1 MSGSGQSASRRG
13 WCQPRQR
20 FAGAPGYNR
29 RVLDA
34 YPVSAICQY
43 LKELLES
50 DLRLSNMWVEGE
62 ISNLSRSQRGHV
74 YFTLKEGAYQ
84 LRCVMFQRQHRGMPL
99 ESGAQVLTHGNLNF
113 YAERGD
119 VQIIVDFV
127 QPAGVGARQ
136 AELERLKTKLEA
148 EGLFDEARKRPLP
161 EFPVRIGV
169 VTSPAGAV
177 FHDICN
183 VLTRRWPLAEVVLAP
198 TPVQGA
204 DAVAGV
210 ADGIRRLNE
219 DGAIDVIIVARG
231 GGSAEEL
238 WTFNEEAVAR
248 AIYGSGV
255 PVVSAIGHETDYT
268 IADYVADVR
277 APTPSAAAETVAPER
292 VHVSRNVAAMAAALL
307 FGARSRIDRGTAGLE
322 RSGQRLRAGLPDVA
336 RHRERLA
343 SSLRHAL
350 SAAQRAVERRDERVT
365 GWSNQL
371 RSLDPRATLAR
382 GYAVVQLRDGK
393 QAVTS
398 VSQVK
403 GRAKLDIHVKDG
415 KFPAEVSRQYGF

>member
-1 MSGSGQSASRRG
+1 M
-13 WCQPRQR
+13 
-20 FAGAPGYNR
+20 
-29 RVLDA
+29 LDA
-34 YPVSAICQY
+34 YPVSAICRY

-62 ISNLSRSQRGHV
+62 ITNLSRSQRGHV

-127 QPAGVGARQ
+127 QPAGIGARQ
-136 AELERLKTKLEA
+136 AELERLKTKLED

-161 EFPVRIGV
+161 AFPMRIGV
-169 VTSPAGAV
+169 VTSPSGAV

-204 DAVAGV
+204 DAAAGV

-238 WTFNEEAVAR
+238 WTFNEEIVAR

-277 APTPSAAAETVAPER
+277 AATPSAAAETVAPER
-292 VHVSRNVAAMAAALL
+292 VQVSRNVEAMAGALL
-307 FGARSRIDRGTAGLE
+307 FGVRSRLDGGAAGLE
-322 RSGQRLRAGLPDVA
+322 RSGQRLRASLPDVA

-350 SAAQRAVERRDERVT
+350 SAVQRAVERRDERVT

-403 GRAKLDIHVKDG
+403 GKAKLDVHVKDG

>member
-1 MSGSGQSASRRG
+1 
-13 WCQPRQR
+13 
-20 FAGAPGYNR
+20 
-29 RVLDA
+29 VLDA
-34 YPVSAICQY
+34 YPVSAICRY

-62 ISNLSRSQRGHV
+62 ITNLSRSQRGHV
-74 YFTLKEGAYQ
+74 YFTLREGAYQ

-136 AELERLKTKLEA
+136 AEFERLKTKLEA
-148 EGLFDEARKRPLP
+148 EGLFDEARKRALP
-161 EFPVRIGV
+161 EFPMRIGV
-169 VTSPAGAV
+169 VTSPSGAV
-177 FHDICN
+177 FHDICD

-204 DAVAGV
+204 DAVPGV

-238 WTFNEEAVAR
+238 WTFNEETVAR
-248 AIYGSGV
+248 AIYGSVV

-277 APTPSAAAETVAPER
+277 AATPSAAAETVAPER
-292 VHVSRNVAAMAAALL
+292 VQVSRNVEAMAGALL
-307 FGARSRIDRGTAGLE
+307 FGARSRIDSGTAGLQ
-322 RSGQRLRAGLPDVA
+322 RSGQLLRAGLPDVA

-343 SSLRHAL
+343 SSLRHAQ
-350 SAAQRAVERRDERVT
+350 SAVQRAVERRDERVT

-398 VSQVK
+398 VNQVK
-403 GRAKLDIHVKDG
+403 GKGKAKLDVHVKDG

>member
-1 MSGSGQSASRRG
+1 MVREPHHERVGAICVALSVSARCG
-13 WCQPRQR
+13 QR

-34 YPVSAICQY
+34 YPVSAICRY

-62 ISNLSRSQRGHV
+62 ITNLSRSQRGHV

-127 QPAGVGARQ
+127 QPAGVGARR
-136 AELERLKTKLEA
+136 AELERLKTKLED

-183 VLTRRWPLAEVVLAP
+183 VLARRWREHDDSGAAHKLVTSHLRLVAKIAMGSRGYGL
-198 TPVQGA
+198 PVNELISEGNVGMMQ
-204 DAVAGV
+204 AVK
-210 ADGIRRLNE
+210 RFE
-219 DGAIDVIIVARG
+219 
-231 GGSAEEL
+231 
-238 WTFNEEAVAR
+238 
-248 AIYGSGV
+248 
-255 PVVSAIGHETDYT
+255 P
-268 IADYVADVR
+268 
-277 APTPSAAAETVAPER
+277 
-292 VHVSRNVAAMAAALL
+292 
-307 FGARSRIDRGTAGLE
+307 DRGF
-322 RSGQRLRAGLPDVA
+322 
-336 RHRERLA
+336 RLA
-343 SSLRHAL
+343 TYAMWWIR
-350 SAAQRAVERRDERVT
+350 AAIQEYI
-365 GWSNQL
+365 L
-371 RSLDPRATLAR
+371 RSW
-382 GYAVVQLRDGK
+382 
-393 QAVTS
+393 
-398 VSQVK
+398 
-403 GRAKLDIHVKDG
+403 
-415 KFPAEVSRQYGF
+415 